1 MDSINRCVL
10 YSVLRIAADEGIFF
24 DPEDPRKPMPIV
36 TQHLAELIN
45 QCPVAKI
52 NYNLKFNGKEDSK
65 RLFISQPGFHQ
76 IIKEYY
82 KKFIN
87 PPPGPTPTLPAWENI
102 TPLPTDLLPAFNN
115 LPKSAQKERTRKQK
129 QRKQRKQT
137 QKQKQRKQRKQTQ
150 KQKQIKRK

>member
-1 MDSINRCVL
+1 MDTINKCVL

-52 NYNLKFNGKEDSK
+52 NYNLKFNGKEDNK
-65 RLFISQPGFHQ
+65 RLFISQPGFQQ

-87 PPPGPTPTLPAWENI
+87 PPSGPKPTLPAWENI
-102 TPLPTDLLPAFNN
+102 TPVPMDLLPVFNN
-115 LPKSAQKERTRKQK
+115 LPKSAQKGRTRK

-137 QKQKQRKQRKQTQ
+137 R
-150 KQKQIKRK
+150 KQIKHK